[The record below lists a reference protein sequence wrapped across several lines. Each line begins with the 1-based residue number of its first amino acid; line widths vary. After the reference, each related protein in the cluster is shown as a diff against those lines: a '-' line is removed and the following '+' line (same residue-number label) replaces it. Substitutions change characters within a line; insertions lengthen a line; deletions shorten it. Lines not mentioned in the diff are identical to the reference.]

1 MSYATQIVESLGI
14 DPAGSVTRA
23 INEVGMYI
31 AESDDQLLAAN
42 TIILGLCRRR
52 ESKLLEA
59 DIVAKCLIE
68 RVLKDGD
75 DFDGEA
81 AYQYARE
88 KVARLIKKM
97 PEILKS
103 EAEVN
108 MEETTA
114 SGRANKH
121 NNTKKER
128 AKIIYDRMIKDNTQ
142 SAVAKAIAEELD
154 ITFANAFYY
163 VNRVFK

>member
-1 MSYATQIVESLGI
+1 MSHATQIVESLGI
-14 DPAGSVTRA
+14 DPAGSVSRA

-31 AESDDQLLAAN
+31 AESGDKLLAAN
-42 TIILGLCRRR
+42 TIILGLSRRR

-59 DIVAKCLIE
+59 DIVAKCLVE

-75 DFDGEA
+75 NFDGEA

-88 KVARLIKKM
+88 KVARLIAKM
-97 PEILKS
+97 PEILMS

-108 MEETTA
+108 MEETTQ
-114 SGRANKH
+114 SGRANKN
-121 NNTKKER
+121 NNTKKEK
-128 AKIIYDRMIKDNTQ
+128 AKIIYDRMKDDNTQ
-142 SAVAKAIAEELD
+142 SAIAKAIAEELE
-154 ITFANAFYY
+154 ISFANAFYY